1 MEALKVAATVAEDEK
16 EVAIIEAARKTF
28 LAKGYDAAS
37 MDSIALT
44 AGVSKRT
51 VYNRFRSKEELF
63 AATIE
68 QSCRRILPVDVE
80 TIEASLPA
88 EEFVREMSKRFLRGI
103 LEPDAVA
110 LRRIAAFEAG
120 RSPGLGHTYLEH
132 GPRWMARSC
141 APMLER
147 LVARGALKLDDPNKA
162 IWQLG
167 ALITEPLA
175 SIVLMGDIP
184 ADLDAAIDEQIE
196 SGVKAFF
203 KLYGSDSIG
212 R

>member
-1 MEALKVAATVAEDEK
+1 VEALKTAAPAVEDEK
-16 EVAIIEAARKTF
+16 EAAILEAALTTF

-37 MDSIALT
+37 MDTIALT

-63 AATIE
+63 AATIDE
-68 QSCRRILPVDVE
+68 SCRRILPVDVE
-80 TIEASLPA
+80 TIEHSLPP
-88 EEFVREMSKRFLRGI
+88 EEFVREMATRFLRGI

-120 RSPGLGHTYLEH
+120 RSPELGRTYLEH
-132 GPRWMARSC
+132 GPRWMARTC
-141 APMLER
+141 EPMLER
-147 LVARGALKLDDPNKA
+147 LVARGALKIEDPKTA

-175 SIVLMGDIP
+175 SIVLMGDVP
-184 ADLDAAIDEQIE
+184 SDLNAAIEAQIE

-203 KLYGSDSIG
+203 KLYAD
-212 R
+212 